1 VKQVEIEASS
11 NPQSSKLNLL
21 DSRYQFAKR
30 IGCPAIGNALRLK
43 RLLDPV
49 LGLGGVIVSL
59 PLILFFGLLIKA
71 TSKGPIFYRQER
83 VGLMGKPFKVIKLRS
98 MYINAEAETGAVW
111 AIKGDP
117 RVTPVGRLIR
127 RTRIDK
133 LPQFWNVVR
142 GEMSLI
148 GPRPERPELTEQF
161 SDDLTEFPCRLRVLP
176 GITGY
181 AQVNGGYDMTPK
193 EKCRLDNYYIDHY
206 SLWFDFKLLVKT
218 FKIIFTGDGAR

>member
-1 VKQVEIEASS
+1 MKPVEIEVRN
-11 NPQSSKLNLL
+11 NPQSLKLNL
-21 DSRYQFAKR
+21 RNPRNQFVKR
-30 IGCPAIGNALRLK
+30 IGCPAIGNALRFK

-59 PLILFFGLLIKA
+59 PLILFFGLLIKL
-71 TSKGPIFYRQER
+71 TSKGTIFYTQER

-98 MYINAEAETGAVW
+98 MYTNAEAKTGAIW
-111 AIKGDP
+111 AIKRDP
-117 RVTPVGRLIR
+117 RVTPIGRLIR
-127 RTRIDK
+127 RTRIDE

-142 GEMSLI
+142 REMSI
-148 GPRPERPELTEQF
+148 VGPRPERPELTEQF
-161 SDDLTEFPCRLRVLP
+161 SHDLAEFPRRLRVLP

-206 SLWFDFKLLVKT
+206 SLWFDFRLLVKT
-218 FKIIFTGDGAR
+218 VKIIVTGAGAR